1 MPLSSREIKTAAF
14 TVPFLFSP
22 PSSPAPF
29 FFPPTRGTKMR
40 TNQYSPTYL
49 PRDHNLQKRNPWKNG
64 SVPSFPS
71 FVPWNGRNLCHD
83 RESNETRPYPTA
95 EMKEPAWTCATF
107 SLRANKFFAPRICM
121 HFLPTRKFRVAG
133 TLLTDLFRF
142 RASSPTLPLPT
153 GQNNRNYRRKLV
165 ISRCRDFTESVKTGI
180 YIYIERERGT
190 ERGSK
195 EDREMYLDERRKYYP
210 PGGRANN
217 FLRLIFGGEGLFT
230 RVKQRANI
238 SSYRFVA
245 VERIEIASSPSKI
258 PSSSVYSRPFSQRH
272 EWGKLEENGGNKELY
287 KCPNY
292 LKDRISKGSWS
303 LEKFE
308 ISILILFV
316 LESRPPSSANLLA

>member
-64 SVPSFPS
+64 SVPSFHS

-107 SLRANKFFAPRICM
+107 SLRANKFFAPTICM

-180 YIYIERERGT
+180 YIYREREGDRERI
-190 ERGSK
+190 ERGSR
-195 EDREMYLDERRKYYP
+195 DILRRKEEILSP
-210 PGGRANN
+210 R
-217 FLRLIFGGEGLFT
+217 RKS
-230 RVKQRANI
+230 KQ
-238 SSYRFVA
+238 
-245 VERIEIASSPSKI
+245 
-258 PSSSVYSRPFSQRH
+258 
-272 EWGKLEENGGNKELY
+272 L
-287 KCPNY
+287 
-292 LKDRISKGSWS
+292 
-303 LEKFE
+303 
-308 ISILILFV
+308 
-316 LESRPPSSANLLA
+316 SSANIRGRGTCLQGLSKEQIYRRIDSSNESRSHRRLRRSLPPLFIRVHFLKGGSQESWRKMEETRNFINVQII

>member
-14 TVPFLFSP
+14 TVPFLFSR

-64 SVPSFPS
+64 SVPSFHS

-142 RASSPTLPLPT
+142 RASSPTLALPT

-180 YIYIERERGT
+180 YIYREREGDRERI
-190 ERGSK
+190 ERGSR
-195 EDREMYLDERRKYYP
+195 DILRRKEEILSP
-210 PGGRANN
+210 R
-217 FLRLIFGGEGLFT
+217 RKS
-230 RVKQRANI
+230 KQ
-238 SSYRFVA
+238 
-245 VERIEIASSPSKI
+245 
-258 PSSSVYSRPFSQRH
+258 
-272 EWGKLEENGGNKELY
+272 L
-287 KCPNY
+287 
-292 LKDRISKGSWS
+292 
-303 LEKFE
+303 
-308 ISILILFV
+308 
-316 LESRPPSSANLLA
+316 SSANIRGRGTCLQGLSKEQIYRRIDSSNESRSHRRLRRSLPPLFIRVHFLKGGKVGGKWRKQGTL